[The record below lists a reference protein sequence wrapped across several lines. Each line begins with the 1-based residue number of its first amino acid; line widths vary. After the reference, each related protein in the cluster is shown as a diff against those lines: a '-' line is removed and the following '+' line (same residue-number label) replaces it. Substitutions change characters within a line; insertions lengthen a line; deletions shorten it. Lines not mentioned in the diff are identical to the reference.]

1 MRDIFRWPARCV
13 ALLALTW
20 PWPAAA
26 APCSSI
32 SRSNVVHCAL
42 AASLERQAGR
52 AAVRAATGRVQATD
66 PWLPSNPALDL
77 SGSRRRGPTESTL
90 NWSASLG
97 VELEIA
103 GQRGA
108 RRSAALAEREAQQNL
123 VGVVE
128 RATAVEA
135 IRLYFEVL
143 AAREEQRV
151 LGQMEAAATRVWEAA
166 HAAAERG
173 AAAGIEADVADAARV
188 STQQHKLEATRDE
201 RAASAS
207 LANLLG
213 LAPTTPLDVSGS
225 LEPLP
230 RAASVPR
237 ELTPPDS
244 PETLALSAE
253 KRAATERASA
263 FRRARVPNPIV
274 SVFAQRDGFDES
286 VLGVGLAFR
295 LPLPQPIGHTG
306 AGEIAE
312 HEALAERAG
321 LLAQRERRASR
332 AALARALAAYQAAT
346 EASLAFSPERVAR
359 AQQTLGNLATEVQAG
374 RMPIRDAIVFQAPLL
389 ELQLGAIATRKAL
402 CLASLDVVRAA
413 GLALDGDQ
421 P

>member
-13 ALLALTW
+13 ALLTLIW
-20 PWPAAA
+20 SWPAAA
-26 APCSSI
+26 APCASV
-32 SRSNVVHCAL
+32 SRSNLVRCAH
-42 AASLERQAGR
+42 AARLERQAGK

-66 PWLPSNPALDL
+66 PWLASNPALDL

-108 RRSAALAEREAQQNL
+108 RRSAALADREAQQNL
-123 VGVVE
+123 VGAVE

-207 LANLLG
+207 LASLLG
-213 LAPTTPLDVSGS
+213 LSPTTPLDVAGA
-225 LEPLP
+225 LEPLQ
-230 RAASVPR
+230 RAASVPT
-237 ELTPPDS
+237 ELSPPDFFGEMGLLTGE
-244 PETLALSAE
+244 PRT
-253 KRAATERASA
+253 ATIVAKTDVVCWRIDKQAILDIIQ
-263 FRRARVPNPIV
+263 ARP
-274 SVFAQRDGFDES
+274 
-286 VLGVGLAFR
+286 
-295 LPLPQPIGHTG
+295 
-306 AGEIAE
+306 EIAE
-312 HEALAERAG
+312 ALSKT
-321 LLAQRERRASR
+321 LVQRRQELDAVR
-332 AALARALAAYQAAT
+332 
-346 EASLAFSPERVAR
+346 
-359 AQQTLGNLATEVQAG
+359 G
-374 RMPIRDAIVFQAPLL
+374 RHVTGTPPPQPS
-389 ELQLGAIATRKAL
+389 EGGWRK
-402 CLASLDVVRAA
+402 C
-413 GLALDGDQ
+413 
-421 P
+421 